1 MHIEGTINMDVQRS
15 NCNSI
20 VLVEESQGQIAK
32 SVMQKNNINGMIVHE
47 PTIAMAEV
55 ALASQMAMNQKAW
68 EDDKPKIN
76 LIFIQV
82 NMTSEIKQLV
92 LSVNKYFPNVDLLE
106 LREGQ
111 IAPLDNADSLI
122 DSLKEPPIVQPESID
137 ADELSMLL
145 NGEQKEKEE
154 Q

>member
-1 MHIEGTINMDVQRS
+1 
-15 NCNSI
+15 
-20 VLVEESQGQIAK
+20 
-32 SVMQKNNINGMIVHE
+32 
-47 PTIAMAEV
+47 
-55 ALASQMAMNQKAW
+55 MAMNQKAW

-82 NMTSEIKQLV
+82 NMTFEIKQLV

>member
-1 MHIEGTINMDVQRS
+1 MDAQQS
-15 NCNSI
+15 NFNSI

-32 SVMQKNNINGMIVHE
+32 NVMQKNNINGMLVHD
-47 PTIAMAEV
+47 PAIAMAEV
-55 ALASQMAMNQKAW
+55 ALASQMAINQTAW
-68 EDDKPKIN
+68 EGETPKIN

-82 NMTSEIKQLV
+82 NMTSTIKQLAA
-92 LSVNKYFPNVDLLE
+92 SVKKYFPNVDLLE

-111 IAPLDNADSLI
+111 IASLDNSDKLM

-145 NGEQKEKEE
+145 NGEQKGMEEK
-154 Q
+154 